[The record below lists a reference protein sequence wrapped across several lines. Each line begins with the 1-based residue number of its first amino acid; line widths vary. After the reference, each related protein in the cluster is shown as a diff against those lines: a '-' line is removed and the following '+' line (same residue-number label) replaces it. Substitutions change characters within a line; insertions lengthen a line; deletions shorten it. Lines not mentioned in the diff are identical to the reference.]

1 MIEKILNL
9 FFEKRKK
16 VNCITVIKNRNVCE
30 DAYAI
35 VDILTRKKQVKT
47 CLSKYFENRKGLNV
61 SEREKFYNAI
71 FSARNQ
77 R

>member
-1 MIEKILNL
+1 MIEKILHL

-16 VNCITVIKNRNVCE
+16 VNCITVIKNRNVCDE
-30 DAYAI
+30 EYA
-35 VDILTRKKQVKT
+35 VGELLTKNKQVKT